1 MTVLSVSNL
10 RKSFGN
16 HLIFKDVTFSVLKSE
31 KCALVGD
38 NGAGK
43 TTLINIVCGL
53 EPMDGGEIAIRKE
66 SKLSYMPQEVSV
78 NSTIYDYMLEEHAE
92 LIELEKKMET
102 TKDPHKLDHI
112 LLEYEKK
119 GGYRYRS
126 NIEAIL
132 KALGFDESFWK
143 RGVKKISG
151 GELSRLKLAKVLAS
165 NADILLLDEPT
176 NHLDINMILW
186 LENFLKTTDK
196 TVIFISHDIELLK
209 NVSTSTVHLFNK
221 TAKKYNIGFTK
232 FRKIFETELERQ
244 ISINESN
251 RKKIAEYEEF
261 VRKYRAGIKSKQV
274 NSRRKMIEDLKD
286 GIQHIDIKKDIK
298 IGFEGI
304 KRGTDKVV
312 SVKDAD
318 IGYDVPIIKGLN
330 LDIYRGDKLAVIGAN
345 GAGKSTFIK
354 TILGEIK
361 PLSGE
366 IHLGENLDI
375 GYYEQ
380 SLDELNFDNTVFD
393 EIFYDENISSTNE
406 AYSLLARFNFSFDDA
421 EKKVEIL
428 SGGEKSRLLLLKIL
442 IKKPNFL
449 ILDEPTN
456 HLDTDTLFALK
467 NALKEYKGTLILVS
481 HDRFFLEGLV
491 DKCLFIKEKEYFLE
505 NGGIEDILK
514 YIACDQSKER
524 KDTKKDAKV
533 RPVKN
538 RVNKYKLDLAKNEI
552 EKLENE
558 LESLSCELKNVKSD
572 WKRLQDIQNRIDEIE
587 YDLLQMYEMFE
598 KIEKGEL

>member
-10 RKSFGN
+10 RKSFGER
-16 HLIFKDVTFSVLKSE
+16 LIFKDVTFSVLKSE
-31 KCALVGD
+31 KCAVVGD

-53 EPMDGGEIAIRKE
+53 EPMDGGEIAISKE

-78 NSTIYDYMLEEHAE
+78 NSTIYDFMLQEHAE

-102 TKDPHKLDHI
+102 TKDPYKLDQI

-126 NIEAIL
+126 NIEATL
-132 KALGFDESFWK
+132 KALGFDESFWQK
-143 RGVKKISG
+143 IIKKISG
-151 GELSRLKLAKVLAS
+151 GELSRLKLAKVLSS

-196 TVIFISHDIELLK
+196 TVLFISHDIELLK
-209 NVSTSTVHLFNK
+209 NVSSSTVHLFNK

-232 FRKIFETELERQ
+232 FRKIFEAELERQ

-286 GIQHIDIKKDIK
+286 GIQDIDIKRDIQ

-312 SVKDAD
+312 SVKDAT
-318 IGYDVPIIKGLN
+318 IGYDIPIIKGLN
-330 LDIYRGDKLAVIGAN
+330 LDIYRGDKIAVIGAN

-366 IHLGENLDI
+366 IHLGGNLDI

-380 SLDELNFDNTVFD
+380 SLNELNFDNTVFD
-393 EIFYDENISSTNE
+393 EIFYDENISSINE

-456 HLDTDTLFALK
+456 HLDADTLFALK

-491 DKCLFIKEKEYFLE
+491 NKYLFIKEKEYFFE

-514 YIACDQSKER
+514 YIACDQSKDK
-524 KDTKKDAKV
+524 KDTKKDAKS

-538 RVNKYKLDLAKNEI
+538 RVNKYKLNLEKNEI

-558 LESLSCELKNVKSD
+558 LETLSCELKNVKSD
-572 WKRLQDIQNRIDEIE
+572 WKKLQDIQNRIDEIE
-587 YDLLQMYEMFE
+587 YDLLQRYEMLE